1 MEALELE
8 GIPVVD
14 IMHAEFTSVHP
25 DAPIGGIFQSFAR
38 RGCKDIIVCDETGKF
53 QGIVTELDLLS
64 AIAPGVGVRSRR
76 KMGCLE
82 CIIKSGAKSAGEVMS
97 REHIT
102 VPRDASVAQAMIAME
117 KFRHPDVIVVDDEGL
132 AVGIVEMCDV
142 IAFLIRHDAL

>member
-1 MEALELE
+1 MAALELE
-8 GIPVVD
+8 DIPVVE
-14 IMHAEFTSVHP
+14 IMHTDFASVHP
-25 DAPIGGIFQSFAR
+25 DTPVGGIFQSFSR
-38 RGCKDIIVCDETGKF
+38 RGCQDIIVCDEKGEF
-53 QGIVTELDLLS
+53 QGIITELDLLS

-102 VPRDASVAQAMIAME
+102 VSREASVAQAMVAME
-117 KFRHPDVIVVDDEGL
+117 KYRHPDVIVVDDEGL